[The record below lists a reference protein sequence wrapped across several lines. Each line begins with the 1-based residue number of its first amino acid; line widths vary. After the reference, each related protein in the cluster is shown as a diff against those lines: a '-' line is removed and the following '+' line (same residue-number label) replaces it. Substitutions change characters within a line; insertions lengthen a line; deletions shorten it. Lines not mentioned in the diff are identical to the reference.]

1 MLTPHCMTRR
11 PGLFV
16 VWEHVRT
23 YVRTSLLYV
32 RPYFYSYCCRLPA
45 ASTSRGGSA
54 LCTAGPAQVPLLVAS
69 WKDLY
74 LSCYMV
80 TW

>member
-23 YVRTSLLYV
+23 YVPISILIAAACL
-32 RPYFYSYCCRLPA
+32 LPA
-45 ASTSRGGSA
+45 PAEVAQLSA
-54 LCTAGPAQVPLLVAS
+54 LPARRKCPFLWPAGKTFIYHA
-69 WKDLY
+69 
-74 LSCYMV
+74 